1 MTTELLDRIYRQN
14 HSNRLD
20 GDHSWCE
27 MVNLLDAATSIEDE
41 QYVARRMKRAGF
53 ESLAEVK
60 HEMRRAILRQ
70 MSELS
75 DILLEIEKAE
85 KSLKSI

>member
-1 MTTELLDRIYRQN
+1 MMTAELLDRLHRQN

-20 GDHSWCE
+20 NGDRSWCE
-27 MVNLLDAATSIEDE
+27 MVNLCDIASASDEDAR
-41 QYVARRMKRAGF
+41 YVSRRLKRAGF

-60 HEMRRAILRQ
+60 HEMRRAILRR

-75 DILLEIEKAE
+75 DLLLEIEK
-85 KSLKSI
+85 I